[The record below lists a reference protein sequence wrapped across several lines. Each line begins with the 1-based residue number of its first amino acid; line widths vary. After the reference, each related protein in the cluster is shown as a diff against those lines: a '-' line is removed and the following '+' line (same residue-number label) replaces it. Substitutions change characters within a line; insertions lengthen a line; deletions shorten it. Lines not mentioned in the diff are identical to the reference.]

1 MYRYGERSQ
10 RVLST
15 LHPDL
20 KTLCKRLITLKD
32 TALIEGHRSN
42 ERQQELLEEGK
53 TKVGPGKSKHNLRP
67 SHAVDMLPWPFS
79 QEDWNDRDKFHLH
92 AGYVL
97 AVADRLYHEGRMSR
111 RVRWGG
117 DWDKDWETS
126 DNVFDDFPHFE
137 LI

>member
-1 MYRYGERSQ
+1 MYRYGARSLS
-10 RVLST
+10 VLDT

-20 KTLCKRLITLKD
+20 QALCLTLIRFKD

-42 ERQQELLEEGK
+42 ERQQELLDEGK
-53 TKVGPGKSKHNLRP
+53 TKLGPGRSKHNRNP
-67 SHAVDMLPWPFS
+67 SEAVDMLPWPFS
-79 QEDWNDRDKFHLH
+79 SDDWNDRNKFHLH

-97 AVADRLYHEGRMSR
+97 AVADQLHSDGVMGRK
-111 RVRWGG
+111 VRWGG